1 MAITRLNPNQL
12 RTPNQNLLEQT
23 SPERSVRPRA
33 FYALIVLEVM
43 AVALAFVCAFFY
55 RNYLL
60 GSASLL
66 VPVAW
71 GSLFAIVSIGPFFVA
86 KAFDRRM
93 VVIVLEALA
102 LGAPFLFFP
111 GVTLSYLIPS
121 LVVVFA
127 VIAWGERESRQELE
141 NGMKIK
147 FFRVVKPMLGRTL
160 TAGIVFAILLY
171 VPQWEQ
177 KKEFVS
183 QSYFDEIFS
192 WSMSVVK
199 KTYPNIEPDSSLMIA
214 AKGIAEKELMDKPM
228 FAALDPAIRA
238 REISLAAEEV
248 LKNLT
253 ARIPLEVKPDEKIN
267 DIAYRFVANTLR
279 DWYEKTGKAFLI
291 GLGVLMFFVIRGV
304 SMILYIPLSALA
316 FLFYQTLF
324 AMRIIHVSGESQLKE
339 VIEYS

>member
-12 RTPNQNLLEQT
+12 RTPNQNLLEQA

-60 GSASLL
+60 GSALL
-66 VPVAW
+66 IMPVAW
-71 GSLFAIVSIGPFFVA
+71 GSLFAI
-86 KAFDRRM
+86 